1 MEKYLAKFI
10 AEELDL
16 TYEMVL
22 EILAVLPI
30 ATDAH
35 VL

>member
-1 MEKYLAKFI
+1 MEIYLAKFI

-30 ATDAH
+30 AADAH